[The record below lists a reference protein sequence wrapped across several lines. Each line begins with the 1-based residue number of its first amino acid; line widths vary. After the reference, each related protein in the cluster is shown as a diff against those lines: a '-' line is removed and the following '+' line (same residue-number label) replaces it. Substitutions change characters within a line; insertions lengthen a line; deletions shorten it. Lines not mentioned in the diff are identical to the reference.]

1 MSYEEI
7 KNSIEQDLI
16 RQGFERK
23 GDDLVKVNVRRHQM
37 VVNGVSS
44 VQEEK
49 QEIKFSCIGEGSID
63 DQPTAGFSL
72 FINDH
77 NVTDFWCT
85 CLEDF
90 QCYETPLK
98 H

>member
-1 MSYEEI
+1 MNYEEI
-7 KNSIEQDLI
+7 KNIIEQDLI

-23 GDDLVKVNVRRHQM
+23 GDDLIKTDTRRHQI
-37 VVNGVSS
+37 VINGVPS

-49 QEIKFSCIGEGSID
+49 QEIKFSCIGGGLID

-77 NVTDFWCT
+77 NVTDLWCSS
-85 CLEDF
+85 LEDF
-90 QCYETPLK
+90 KYLLTRL
-98 H
+98 